1 MSLLSWWKCRIVS
14 NDKIILEFNKGNI
27 VFAKNGEEI
36 ITLFD
41 GKKAVGIPKMH
52 FKKIKLLSRLD
63 KRQTAFVERHY
74 QFKLK
79 QVSQSSYV
87 GDHAGQD
94 RRELDQSRINKE
106 FAESLESKE
115 AVVIKTQKRV
125 CAWCKKVIQD
135 GSEPITHGICPGC
148 VQKEMHSYLKGN
160 KSYGL
165 TCTNPCCVFLGRP
178 REYPDLKCNTLVL
191 PTRKRASQR

>member
-1 MSLLSWWKCRIVS
+1 MTSWWKCRIVS
-14 NDKIILEFNKGNI
+14 NDKIILEFNKGDI

-41 GKKAVGIPKMH
+41 GKKAVSIPKMY

-79 QVSQSSYV
+79 RAPQSS
-87 GDHAGQD
+87 
-94 RRELDQSRINKE
+94 S
-106 FAESLESKE
+106 
-115 AVVIKTQKRV
+115 QKRI

-135 GSEPITHGICPGC
+135 GREPATHSICPEC
-148 VQKEMHSYLKGN
+148 AQKEMLSYETK
-160 KSYGL
+160 
-165 TCTNPCCVFLGRP
+165 
-178 REYPDLKCNTLVL
+178 
-191 PTRKRASQR
+191 